1 MDTTSLQ
8 LSLRLAKDPDVPT
21 YEVRIALSEVDVL
34 VEVLDVD
41 LRRALVTAAN
51 RCSERLRERGYD
63 VSPNDVIG
71 ALEEALEAPEVVQTA
86 ARLN

>member
-1 MDTTSLQ
+1 MDSTSLQ
-8 LSLRLAKDPDVPT
+8 LSLRLAKDPSVET

-51 RCSERLRERGYD
+51 LCSDRLRERGYD
-63 VSPNDVIG
+63 VTPGEVIG
-71 ALEEALEAPEVVQTA
+71 ALEQALDRREIA
-86 ARLN
+86 AERPN